1 MSEDAAAIGSALS
14 GEESEAWAESRQS
27 RSAPEDPGGSG
38 ACSSVARAEG
48 VALIEDAIA
57 EIDAGRI
64 DAARESLVAFVA
76 AERRHVTR
84 ATTMAFG
91 EI

>member
-1 MSEDAAAIGSALS
+1 LSEDAGAIGSALS
-14 GEESEAWAESRQS
+14 GEESGAWAESRES
-27 RSAPEDPGGSG
+27 GSAREDAGGSG

-64 DAARESLVAFVA
+64 DAARELLVAFVA
-76 AERRHVTR
+76 EER
-84 ATTMAFG
+84 
-91 EI
+91 